1 MRFGLIA
8 PPWVPDP
15 PNTYGG
21 TEVVIDDNVA
31 RGLQDVRHHVQLLT
45 IGESTGRVSSEFRYP
60 AAVAPIGG
68 SVEQAAAHVSSDH
81 RRIVE
86 AIAEQA
92 SIAAISRHPTGLERA
107 GIAPSPAP
115 QRT

>member
-8 PPWVPDP
+8 PPWAPDP

-21 TEVVIDDNVA
+21 TEVVIDDNLA
-31 RGLQDVRHHVQLLT
+31 RGLQDIRHHVQLLT
-45 IGESTGRVSSEFRYP
+45 IGESTGRVSSEVRYP
-60 AAVAPIGG
+60 APIGS
-68 SVEQAAAHVSSDH
+68 SVEQAATHVSPDH
-81 RRIVE
+81 RRIV
-86 AIAEQA
+86 EQA
-92 SIAAISRHPTGLERA
+92 SIAAISPRTTALERA